1 MDVLAFIKARLK
13 PKTRR
18 TVEKRAGKPETTTTS
33 APEEIADEAAPTTGE
48 LEPTGS

>member
-18 TVEKRAGKPETTTTS
+18 PAEKRAPNPETTTTPT
-33 APEEIADEAAPTTGE
+33 PEESADEATPTTGE